1 MSSRT
6 GLDLMKEMVV
16 SILVDIIREEMKEE
30 LSSELRESLLDDVDE
45 FRAVIVKRMLADE
58 ARNPLDTFKVERLP
72 SAFQVAWKAWKTGH
86 AQCDEMRE
94 EVSYRAFHDVL
105 EFKSPVDKDV

>member
-16 SILVDIIREEMKEE
+16 SILVDIIREEMKEVV
-30 LSSELRESLLDDVDE
+30 SSGLRESLLDDVDK
-45 FRAVIVKRMLADE
+45 FRATIVKRMLADE
-58 ARNPLDTFKVERLP
+58 ARNPKDTFKVERLP
-72 SAFQVAWKAWKTGH
+72 SAFQEAWKAWKTGH

-94 EVSYRAFHDVL
+94 EVSYRAFQDVL